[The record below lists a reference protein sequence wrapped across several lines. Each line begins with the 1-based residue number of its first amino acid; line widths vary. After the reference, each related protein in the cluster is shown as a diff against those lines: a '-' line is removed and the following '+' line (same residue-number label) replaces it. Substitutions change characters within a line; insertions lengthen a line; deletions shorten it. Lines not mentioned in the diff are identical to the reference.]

1 MPYFYIEEVTKKLYK
16 IKASDIEDAEESYEK
31 FGYVVA
37 QEVHVTVQDENGL
50 VS

>member
-1 MPYFYIEEVTKKLYK
+1 MSHFYIEEVTKKLYK

-37 QEVHVTVQDENGL
+37 EEVHVQVRAEEEI
-50 VS
+50 SS